1 MAEAPLA
8 KLVRVLGGVA
18 LSYGS
23 LGHQVLGQ
31 LITLNAREVELA
43 AAATLIAATSRQ
55 PNALVYSAVR
65 VLGPAVAV
73 HLMTKRELGRL
84 GVVWQRLEEK
94 ERRVSEREA
103 LLDSRGRSGSSRT
116 LREGSKR
123 HPAARRGRWG
133 TL

>member
-1 MAEAPLA
+1 VAEAPLA
-8 KLVRVLGGVA
+8 KLVRILGGVA

-31 LITLNAREVELA
+31 LITLNAKEVELA

-73 HLMTKRELGRL
+73 HLMTKRELGKL
-84 GVVWQRLEEK
+84 SVVWQRLEEK
-94 ERRVSEREA
+94 EQRIAQREA
-103 LLDSRGRSGSSRT
+103 EMASRSGSSRT
-116 LREGSKR
+116 LGAGPKR
-123 HPAARRGRWG
+123 HRAGRRGRWSS
-133 TL
+133 L

>member
-1 MAEAPLA
+1 VAESPLA
-8 KLVRVLGGVA
+8 KLVRLVGGVA

-31 LITLNAREVELA
+31 LITLNAKEVELA

-55 PNALVYSAVR
+55 PNALVYSVVR

-84 GVVWQRLEEK
+84 GAVWQRLEEK
-94 ERRVSEREA
+94 ERRISEREA
-103 LLDSRGRSGSSRT
+103 EIDSSVRSGSSRA
-116 LREGSKR
+116 LRGGQNR
-123 HPAARRGRWG
+123 HRAVRRGRWG
-133 TL
+133 AL